1 MSLSRT
7 RARDDNNISSKS
19 QMCCWHKY
27 TAASDVIIKLLKG
40 SVKEPNKFH
49 SSETE
54 KVTYKASDAAEYI
67 KLFGSSTR
75 DRHARR
81 I

>member
-1 MSLSRT
+1 MIYWKALSSRVRQQLENT
-7 RARDDNNISSKS
+7 
-19 QMCCWHKY
+19 H
-27 TAASDVIIKLLKG
+27 G

-49 SSETE
+49 NYETE
-54 KVTYKASDAAEYI
+54 KVTRKASDAAEYI
-67 KLFGSSTR
+67 ELFGSFIR